1 MVEKNLKINI
11 FYVTQTEYNLA
22 NKFWVSNLD
31 GSPMQ
36 VLFGPLA
43 KEVIVV
49 VIFTGRWERE
59 LW

>member
-49 VIFTGRWERE
+49 VIFTGR
-59 LW
+59 